1 VLVCSRT
8 DICVCIGERSGDI
21 ELSSLEAQL
30 SDDALLDDS
39 ANDSANDQLTVPQPV
54 GTLSGAC
61 PFVSLSCVFCV
72 VCYESFGSAVPL
84 ERYCVNGV
92 PTRSCQMTAT
102 AVSAPPR
109 GHTAHCSYQRLLFVL
124 LLRCVVYRRRQT
136 FGSVRCCRSF

>member
-1 VLVCSRT
+1 MLVCSRT
-8 DICVCIGERSGDI
+8 DICVCTGERSGDI

-39 ANDSANDQLTVPQPV
+39 ANDSANDQLAMPQPV

-109 GHTAHCSYQRLLFVL
+109 ARAHGTPLIVYIERLLFVL
-124 LLRCVVYRRRQT
+124 LLRCVVVQKATDFR
-136 FGSVRCCRSF
+136 